1 MGDVCSLCARRGP
14 VAFSYASLFMNKTDD
29 SAQHLDVLVAP
40 DAEIL
45 GTDATFGKNG
55 GCLSQDQAGATNRA
69 APEMNEMPVVRE
81 SVAARILTH
90 RRDKHPISK
99 RQISNRER
107 IKQAGHGQRSV
118 IVLS

>member
-1 MGDVCSLCARRGP
+1 
-14 VAFSYASLFMNKTDD
+14 MNETDD
-29 SAQHLDVLVAP
+29 STQHFDVLVVP

-45 GTDATFGKNG
+45 GTDASLGKNG
-55 GCLSQDQAGATNRA
+55 GCLGQNEAGATNRA

-90 RRDKHPISK
+90 RRDEHPIRK

-107 IKQAGHGQRSV
+107 IKQAGHGQLSV
-118 IVLS
+118 TSSQLSVACHAAARAKAGHFQ